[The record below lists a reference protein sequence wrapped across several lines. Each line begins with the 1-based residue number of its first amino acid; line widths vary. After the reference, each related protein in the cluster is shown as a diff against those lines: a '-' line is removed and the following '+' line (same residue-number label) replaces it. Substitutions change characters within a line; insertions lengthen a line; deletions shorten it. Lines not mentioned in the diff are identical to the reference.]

1 MHDKRVVHWHAD
13 KDEASVAHAG
23 ELSEAPLHAS
33 LIRYYGGQQSF
44 SVDELVAQLTSSGVD
59 VIDPETA
66 VFVCCPPSMILAVRN
81 GLQQKGV
88 PLDRIFYEAY
98 GPLAN

>member
-1 MHDKRVVHWHAD
+1 M
-13 KDEASVAHAG
+13 AHAG
-23 ELSEAPLHAS
+23 ELTEAPLHAS
-33 LIRYYGGQQSF
+33 LRYYGGQQSF
-44 SVDELVAQLTSSGVD
+44 SVDELAAQLASAGVD
-59 VIDPETA
+59 VMDPQTA

-88 PLDRIFYEAY
+88 SLDRILYEAY